1 MDSKGKIMRERM
13 EALGIGQTE
22 LSRWLGET
30 DRTIRRYLSG
40 ERGVPPSLDLLLE
53 YLEDR
58 PEALVWFRD
67 RAAKKGRQAPKREP
81 TS

>member
-67 RAAKKGRQAPKREP
+67 RAAKKGRPAPKREP

>member
-1 MDSKGKIMRERM
+1 MRERM
-13 EALGIGQTE
+13 QALGIGQTE

-53 YLEDR
+53 YLSER
-58 PEALVWFRD
+58 PESVQWFRE
-67 RAAKKGRQAPKREP
+67 RAAKRASIKQQKVPDC
-81 TS
+81 